1 MRTIGIIGIG
11 SMGGA
16 IARGLLETGELR
28 PEEMALC
35 DREMER
41 LEPFATRWP
50 ALACYDQPDL
60 MAEECGMII
69 LAVKPYV
76 LADVVEACGESLED
90 KAVVSIAAG
99 WTVQML
105 RKILERTGARW
116 LRVMPNTPAMVGE
129 GMTALCEDSSF
140 TPKELSLAR
149 RVFNALGRTIT
160 LPERLFDGVTAL
172 SGSSPAYIYML
183 IEAGHPRG
191 HPGSRRAGAGGPVR
205 ARHRAH
211 GALLGQASGGAPG
224 RGLLPRRH
232 HDRRGRRPGG
242 EGLPA
247 RGAGS
252 RARLRGEIPAD
263 VQAESVIRRPAP
275 PPPQGGSERAGLKS
289 HSIFG
294 GIP

>member
-28 PEEMALC
+28 PEEVALC
-35 DREMER
+35 DREMDR

-76 LADVVEACGESLED
+76 LAGVVEACGESLED
-90 KAVVSIAAG
+90 KAVISIAAG
-99 WTVQML
+99 WTVPML
-105 RKILERTGARW
+105 RHLLERTGARW

-129 GMTALCEDSSF
+129 GMTALCEDTSF
-140 TPKELSLAR
+140 TQKELGLAL
-149 RVFNALGRTIT
+149 RVFNALGRTVT

-183 IEAGHPRG
+183 IEAMIDAGIREGIPAPAARELAAQSVLGTALMVLSSDKHPAELRTAVCS
-191 HPGSRRAGAGGPVR
+191 PGGTTIDAVAVLEEKGFRHAVQEAVRVCAEKSRRM
-205 ARHRAH
+205 
-211 GALLGQASGGAPG
+211 
-224 RGLLPRRH
+224 
-232 HDRRGRRPGG
+232 
-242 EGLPA
+242 
-247 RGAGS
+247 
-252 RARLRGEIPAD
+252 
-263 VQAESVIRRPAP
+263 
-275 PPPQGGSERAGLKS
+275 SEQNQ
-289 HSIFG
+289 H
-294 GIP
+294 